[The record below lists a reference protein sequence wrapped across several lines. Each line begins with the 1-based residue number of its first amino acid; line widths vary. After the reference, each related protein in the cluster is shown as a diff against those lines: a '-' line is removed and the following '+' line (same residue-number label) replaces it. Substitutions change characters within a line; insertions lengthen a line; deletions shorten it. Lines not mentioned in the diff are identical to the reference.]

1 MNKSFSDFVI
11 NPLSVHF
18 TSPIPGERGTR
29 GLFTTA
35 CGARSAELADTDTHK
50 NSDASR
56 GACAASERRQ
66 PRPTQPLPP
75 IHSTFSI
82 LHSPSPESAGRAVY
96 LQPPAERAAR
106 SWRTRTPIRT
116 PMQAAERARH
126 RNGDS
131 QGPHNHCRPSILHS
145 QFYIPHPRRA
155 RDARFLYNRSRSAY
169 GAELSDANAHKNP
182 VTSRGARSHGSA
194 TAKAN
199 TQPLPSIHFTF
210 SISNPRIYSEQ
221 NPTLACRNRIE
232 TKSFLT
238 CFPTS

>member
-35 CGARSAELADTDTHK
+35 CGARSAELADTDTHN

-82 LHSPSPESAGRAVY
+82 LHSSSPESAGRAVS
-96 LQPPAERAAR
+96 LQPIAERLRRGAVGRERPQEPRDEPR
-106 SWRTRTPIRT
+106 S
-116 PMQAAERARH
+116 
-126 RNGDS
+126 
-131 QGPHNHCRPSILHS
+131 
-145 QFYIPHPRRA
+145 
-155 RDARFLYNRSRSAY
+155 
-169 GAELSDANAHKNP
+169 
-182 VTSRGARSHGSA
+182 ARSHGSA

>member
-82 LHSPSPESAGRAVY
+82 LHSSSPESAGRAVY

-106 SWRTRTPIRT
+106 S
-116 PMQAAERARH
+116 AELADTDTHKNPVTSRGARAVTAR
-126 RNGDS
+126 R
-131 QGPHNHCRPSILHS
+131 QPRPTHNHCRPSILHF

-182 VTSRGARSHGSA
+182 VTSRGARA
-194 TAKAN
+194 VTARR
-199 TQPLPSIHFTF
+199 QPRPTHNHCRPSILHSPSPIPEFIPNKIQH
-210 SISNPRIYSEQ
+210 SRVV
-221 NPTLACRNRIE
+221 IE
-232 TKSFLT
+232 
-238 CFPTS
+238 

>member
-50 NSDASR
+50 NPVTSR
-56 GACAASERRQ
+56 GARAVTARRQ
-66 PRPTQPLPP
+66 PRPT
-75 IHSTFSI
+75 
-82 LHSPSPESAGRAVY
+82 
-96 LQPPAERAAR
+96 
-106 SWRTRTPIRT
+106 
-116 PMQAAERARH
+116 
-126 RNGDS
+126 
-131 QGPHNHCRPSILHS
+131 HNHCRPSILHF

-182 VTSRGARSHGSA
+182 VTSRGARA
-194 TAKAN
+194 VTARR
-199 TQPLPSIHFTF
+199 QPRPTHNHCRPSILHSPSPIPEFIPNKIQH
-210 SISNPRIYSEQ
+210 SRVV
-221 NPTLACRNRIE
+221 IE
-232 TKSFLT
+232 
-238 CFPTS
+238 